1 MRSKMTKINKITL
14 TLLSL
19 AFASTSYAETS
30 LKMGLQANVGSVE
43 YDSAKLLSDKIS
55 ELSDGEMTL
64 LLYPGAQL
72 GDDRAMLQQL
82 SMDDLDFTFA
92 EFGRMGLWIPRAE
105 AVMLPYVVKDFAHIQ
120 RIFNS
125 EFGQGVREEMLTNFH
140 WRALDTWYNGT
151 RQTSSNRPL
160 NSIDDFKGLKL
171 RVPNAKANL
180 AFAKYSGA
188 SPTPMAFSEVY
199 LALQTN
205 AVDGQENPLPTF
217 NTMKFYEVQPNLAI
231 TNHIVN
237 DQMILM
243 NENRWQK
250 LTKEQQAIITE
261 AVSIAGKRHTSFV
274 EGQEKELIS
283 FFKSKNVAISY
294 PDIAPFKEAMQPI
307 YKDFDKKMG
316 SPLIEELNKI

>member
-1 MRSKMTKINKITL
+1 MNNINKITL
-14 TLLSL
+14 SLLAL
-19 AFASTSYAETS
+19 ALTTTAVQAETI

-43 YDSAKLLSDKIS
+43 YDSAKILSDKIS
-55 ELSDGEMTL
+55 ELSDGEMKL

-82 SMDDLDFTFA
+82 SMGDLDITFA

-105 AVMLPYVVKDFAHIQ
+105 AVMLPYVVKNYAHIQ

-125 EFGQGVREEMLTNFH
+125 KFGQGVREEMLTNFN

-160 NSIDDFKGLKL
+160 NTISDFEGLKL

-180 AFAKYSGA
+180 AFAKYAGA
-188 SPTPMAFSEVY
+188 SPTPMVFSEVY

-217 NTMKFYEVQPNLAI
+217 NTMKFYEVQPNLAM

-237 DQMILM
+237 DQMVLIS
-243 NENRWQK
+243 EDRWQSLSK
-250 LTKEQQAIITE
+250 DQQATITE
-261 AVSIAGKRHTSFV
+261 AVSVAGKRHTNFV
-274 EGQEKELIS
+274 NNQEKELIT
-283 FFKSKNVAISY
+283 FFKAEGVNITY
-294 PDIAPFKEAMQPI
+294 PDLAPFREAMLPI
-307 YKDFDKKMG
+307 YKDFDKKIG
-316 SPLIEELNKI
+316 KQLVEELSDI

>member
-1 MRSKMTKINKITL
+1 MKKLTL

-19 AFASTSYAETS
+19 SFAMSSYAETT

-43 YDSAKLLSDKIS
+43 YTSAKLLSDTIS
-55 ELSDGEMTL
+55 ELSDGEMNL

-82 SMDDLDFTFA
+82 SMGDLDFTFA

-105 AVMLPYVVKDFAHIQ
+105 AVMLPYVVKDFDHSK

-125 EFGQGVREEMLTNFH
+125 DFGLEVREEMLTKFN

-160 NSIDDFKGLKL
+160 NDIKDFKGLKL

-180 AFAKYSGA
+180 SFAKYSGA
-188 SPTPMAFSEVY
+188 SPTPMAFAEVY

-205 AVDGQENPLPTF
+205 AVDGQENPLTTF
-217 NTMKFYEVQPNLAI
+217 NTMKFYEVQPNLAM
-231 TNHIVN
+231 TNHILN
-237 DQMILM
+237 DQMILVSEDKWS
-243 NENRWQK
+243 NLSDKQK
-250 LTKEQQAIITE
+250 NIINQAVKVAGEQ
-261 AVSIAGKRHTSFV
+261 HTSFV
-274 EGQEKELIS
+274 TKQEKDLIS
-283 FFKSKNVAISY
+283 FFKKEGVNITY
-294 PDIAPFKEAMQPI
+294 PELAPFREAMKPV
-307 YKDFDKKMG
+307 YKEFD
-316 SPLIEELNKI
+316 EKIGKAIVEKITAI